1 MSLFNA
7 INVAATSLE
16 AQSVRL
22 NTISSNLA
30 NANAVSSTEQGSYR
44 AQYPVFES
52 VLQEATGGALAD
64 SSVAGVRVAGVITS
78 ELPPQREFAPAHPQ
92 ADDEG
97 FIYRPQINSVEEM
110 ANMMEASRSYQDSI
124 EAMNTAKQLILRT
137 LTLGR

>member
-7 INVAATSLE
+7 IDVSATALD

-30 NANAVSSTEQGSYR
+30 NANAVSGSEQETYR
-44 AQYPVFES
+44 GQYPVFETIYND
-52 VLQEATGGALAD
+52 LTGDGAA
-64 SSVAGVRVAGVITS
+64 AGVRVSGIVQS
-78 ELPPQREFAPAHPQ
+78 ELPAIREYQPTHPL

-97 FIYRPQINSVEEM
+97 FIYRSQVNAVEEM
-110 ANMMEASRSYQDSI
+110 ANMVEASRSYQSSI
-124 EAMNTAKQLILRT
+124 EVMNTAKQLILRT

>member
-7 INVAATSLE
+7 IDVAATSLE

-30 NANAVSSTEQGSYR
+30 NVNVVSGTEKGVYRSQHAVFETIYSEALGDNGVSS
-44 AQYPVFES
+44 
-52 VLQEATGGALAD
+52 
-64 SSVAGVRVAGVITS
+64 GVRVTGVIES
-78 ELPPQREFAPAHPQ
+78 DLPARREYAPHHPLS
-92 ADDEG
+92 DGEG
-97 FIYRPQINSVEEM
+97 FIYRPAVNSVEEV
-110 ANMMEASRSYQDSI
+110 ANMMEASRSYQNSI

>member
-7 INVAATSLE
+7 INVAATSLG
-16 AQSVRL
+16 AQSARL

-30 NANAVSSTEQGSYR
+30 NANAVSSSEQDTYR
-44 AQYPVFES
+44 AQYPVFEAMYNELTS
-52 VLQEATGGALAD
+52 DTGAD
-64 SSVAGVRVAGVITS
+64 TVAGVRVTGIVQS
-78 ELPPQREFAPAHPQ
+78 DLPARREYQPTHPL

-97 FIYRPQINSVEEM
+97 FIYRPAINSVEEM

-124 EAMNTAKQLILRT
+124 EAMNTTKQLILRT

>member
-1 MSLFNA
+1 MSLFDA
-7 INVAATSLE
+7 ISVAATSLD
-16 AQSVRL
+16 AQSTRL

-30 NANAVSSTEQGSYR
+30 NANAVSSSAEETYR
-44 AQYPVFES
+44 AQYPVFETM
-52 VLQEATGGALAD
+52 LNELRTGSGMDA
-64 SSVAGVRVAGVITS
+64 VAGVRVSGITQS
-78 ELPPQREFAPAHPQ
+78 DLPAVREYVPTHPM

-97 FIYRPQINSVEEM
+97 FIYRPAINSVEEM

>member
-1 MSLFNA
+1 MSLFDA

-22 NTISSNLA
+22 NTVASNLA
-30 NANAVSSTEQGSYR
+30 NANAISSSEQATYR
-44 AQYPVFES
+44 AQYPVFETMYNE
-52 VLQEATGGALAD
+52 LTNA
-64 SSVAGVRVAGVITS
+64 AGVRVSGVVQS
-78 ELPPQREFAPAHPQ
+78 DLPATREYAPTHPM

-97 FIYRPQINSVEEM
+97 FIYRPNINSVEEM
-110 ANMMEASRSYQDSI
+110 ANMMEASRSYQNSI

>member
-7 INVAATSLE
+7 INVAATALE

-30 NANAVSSTEQGSYR
+30 NATAVSSSEEGTYK
-44 AQYPVFES
+44 AQYPVFEAVFNELS
-52 VLQEATGGALAD
+52 AAGDAGA
-64 SSVAGVRVAGVITS
+64 SAGVRVSGIVQS
-78 ELPPQREFAPAHPQ
+78 ELPARREYSPSHPL

-97 FIYRPQINSVEEM
+97 FIYRSPVNSVEEI

>member
-7 INVAATSLE
+7 ISVAATSLD
-16 AQSVRL
+16 AQSTRL

-30 NANAVSSTEQGSYR
+30 NANAVSSSAEETYR
-44 AQYPVFES
+44 AQYPVFETMLNELTAGNGMDAVS
-52 VLQEATGGALAD
+52 
-64 SSVAGVRVAGVITS
+64 GVRVSGVMQS
-78 ELPPQREFAPAHPQ
+78 DLPAVKEYVPSHPM

-97 FIYRPQINSVEEM
+97 FIYRPAINSVEEM
-110 ANMMEASRSYQDSI
+110 TNMMEASRSYQDNI

>member
-7 INVAATSLE
+7 ISVAATSLD
-16 AQSVRL
+16 AQSARL

-30 NANAVSSTEQGSYR
+30 NANTVSSSAQETYR
-44 AQYPVFES
+44 AQYPVFEAMFN
-52 VLQEATGGALAD
+52 ELASGNGMD
-64 SSVAGVRVAGVITS
+64 AVSGVRVSGITQS
-78 ELPPQREFAPAHPQ
+78 ELPAVKEYVPSHPM

-97 FIYRPQINSVEEM
+97 FIYRPAINSVEEM
-110 ANMMEASRSYQDSI
+110 SNMMEASRSYQDNI

>member
-7 INVAATSLE
+7 IDVAATSLE

-30 NANAVSSTEQGSYR
+30 NANTISSSADSVYR
-44 AQYPVFES
+44 PHYPVFETIYN
-52 VLQEATGGALAD
+52 EMTADGGL
-64 SSVAGVRVAGVITS
+64 SAGVRVSEITQS
-78 ELPPQREFAPAHPQ
+78 EVPARRDFSPHHPM
-92 ADDEG
+92 ADENG
-97 FIYRPQINSVEEM
+97 FIYRSSINSVEEV

-124 EAMNTAKQLILRT
+124 EAMNTAKQLIMRT

>member
-1 MSLFNA
+1 MSLFDA
-7 INVAATSLE
+7 IGVAATSLD
-16 AQSVRL
+16 AQSQRL

-30 NANAVSSTEQGSYR
+30 NANAVSSSAEETYR
-44 AQYPVFES
+44 AQYPVFETM
-52 VLQEATGGALAD
+52 LNDLTTGNGAD
-64 SSVAGVRVAGVITS
+64 GVAGVRVTGIAQS
-78 ELPPQREFAPAHPQ
+78 ELPAVREYVPTHPL

-97 FIYRPQINSVEEM
+97 FIYRPAINSVEEM

>member
-1 MSLFNA
+1 MSLFDA
-7 INVAATSLE
+7 ISVAATSLD
-16 AQSVRL
+16 AQSTRL

-30 NANAVSSTEQGSYR
+30 NANAVSSSAEETYR
-44 AQYPVFES
+44 AQYPVFETM
-52 VLQEATGGALAD
+52 LNEL
-64 SSVAGVRVAGVITS
+64 SSANGMDAVAGVRVSGITQS
-78 ELPPQREFAPAHPQ
+78 DLPAVKEYVPTHPM

-97 FIYRPQINSVEEM
+97 FIYRPAINSVEEM

>member
-30 NANAVSSTEQGSYR
+30 NANAVSGSADETYR
-44 AQYPVFES
+44 AQYAVFEAAYS
-52 VLQEATGGALAD
+52 EFTTGSNDA
-64 SSVAGVRVAGVITS
+64 SSGVRVSGIVQS
-78 ELPPQREFAPAHPQ
+78 ELPARREYLPTHPL
-92 ADDEG
+92 ADGEG
-97 FIYRPQINSVEEM
+97 FIYRSAINSVEEM
-110 ANMMEASRSYQDSI
+110 ANMMEASRSYQNSI
-124 EAMNTAKQLILRT
+124 EAMNTTKQLILRT

>member
-30 NANAVSSTEQGSYR
+30 NANAVSSSERDTYR

-52 VLQEATGGALAD
+52 AYQEAAAEVIGD
-64 SSVAGVRVAGVITS
+64 SDLAGVRVAGILTS
-78 ELPPQREFAPAHPQ
+78 DLPARREYAPEHPQ
-92 ADDEG
+92 SDDEG
-97 FIYRPQINSVEEM
+97 FIWRPEINSVEEM
-110 ANMMEASRSYQDSI
+110 TNMMQAARSYQDSI

>member
-7 INVAATSLE
+7 INVAATSLD
-16 AQSVRL
+16 AQSTRL

-30 NANAVSSTEQGSYR
+30 NANAVSSSAEETYR

-52 VLQEATGGALAD
+52 MLSELTEANGMR
-64 SSVAGVRVAGVITS
+64 SVAGVRVS
-78 ELPPQREFAPAHPQ
+78 EIMQSDMPAVQEYVPSHPM

-97 FIYRPQINSVEEM
+97 FIYRPAINSVEEM
-110 ANMMEASRSYQDSI
+110 ANMMEASRSYQDNI